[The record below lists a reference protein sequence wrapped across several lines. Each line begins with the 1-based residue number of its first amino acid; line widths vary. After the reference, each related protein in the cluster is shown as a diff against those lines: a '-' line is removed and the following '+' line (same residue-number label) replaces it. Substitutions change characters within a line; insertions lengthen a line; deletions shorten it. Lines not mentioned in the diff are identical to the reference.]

1 MAGRANVRG
10 KRVPPEKAAA
20 PGASGARRF
29 SRLFIHFGLGRA
41 LGLGLLAGL
50 LVVQAWDP
58 PPLRTLRPKTFDL
71 YQTLK
76 PRQAQPQPTIVV
88 DIDDETLAAL
98 GQWPWRRTLVHRLVD
113 KLPALGAVDIGL
125 DIVFPEP

>member
-1 MAGRANVRG
+1 MIRRPPRSTRTDTLFPYTTLFRSRGIAGRANVRG

-58 PPLRTLRPKTFDL
+58 PPLRTLRLKTFDL

-76 PRQAQPQPTIVV
+76 PRQAQPQPIIVV
-88 DIDDETLAAL
+88 DIDAETLAAF
-98 GQWPWRRTLVHRLVD
+98 GDR
-113 KLPALGAVDIGL
+113 KS
-125 DIVFPEP
+125 